1 MVAQILAIDFAYW
14 LYGQNLWSKFE
25 QFNVEHSPV
34 EVVDKGVEGVALCVA
49 PRPLAHPVAVQRV
62 AGAGLPLQAGALQS
76 VSCNNAR

>member
-1 MVAQILAIDFAYW
+1 M
-14 LYGQNLWSKFE
+14 

-34 EVVDKGVEGVALCVA
+34 EVVDEGVEGVALGVA

-76 VSCNNAR
+76 VSC

>member
-1 MVAQILAIDFAYW
+1 MERSSSTAARM
-14 LYGQNLWSKFE
+14 

-34 EVVDKGVEGVALCVA
+34 EVVDEGVEGVTLCVA

-76 VSCNNAR
+76 VSCN